1 MEGAP
6 GLVPWRGYTESLPSG
21 SLSAYKYCNENRVTN
36 TLFSHLWVSLTLS
49 GPALR
54 TLKHDLVNIFTRV
67 HFPYHWQMTT
77 LDYEKEGSVGED
89 PTLSTV

>member
-36 TLFSHLWVSLTLS
+36 TLFSSLGLS
-49 GPALR
+49 HSLR
-54 TLKHDLVNIFTRV
+54 AST
-67 HFPYHWQMTT
+67 
-77 LDYEKEGSVGED
+77 ED
-89 PTLSTV
+89 T